1 MRPPARS
8 RASTNTRW
16 NALHRLGVSVPAGP
30 PPPHHAAQT
39 FSPVTLIP
47 TMRLPPWLFALA
59 SAIPSCG
66 DRARSP
72 S

>member
-1 MRPPARS
+1 MHTPAHS
-8 RASTNTRW
+8 RASTNIRW

-30 PPPHHAAQT
+30 PPLHHAAQT
-39 FSPVTLIP
+39 FSPVILIP

-59 SAIPSCG
+59 SAISSRG